1 MFAARLREAAATAR
15 DFARSFVEQPL
26 PDPVVFRVRLN
37 SSYDGD
43 PRVGDEI
50 VFPEDGSFERAEPLA
65 ACDEQ
70 QVLEALW
77 RAGRVPEWIDVS
89 VIGETGTAT
98 KVQLLCCGRFTA
110 QDDLLYHAHEG
121 RPPFHVT
128 SPVLP
133 IGHEDGQRFSL
144 YHRSECWTLE
154 EVARMTGQAR
164 DVWLL
169 DLVGR
174 ASDDAVLASL
184 PALPRLAI
192 LELKASPLCGS
203 GVVELTRFPQLRVL
217 RISLQPTGVFRIPQL
232 PLPLAALEILDLH
245 DPPLRPWGFRE
256 LVERAPNLSWLTLGA
271 RDDLFV
277 DGACPLGVDYLCVS
291 AKRLAAGLELPRT
304 IDAIRARLSEMGD
317 DEVDAWLSRT
327 RRIRSLDLGGTPI
340 TDAFAETLPRRF
352 KLAQLGLADT
362 RVSRAAVER
371 IRRAHPKLK
380 VTAPAR

>member
-1 MFAARLREAAATAR
+1 MFAARLRDAAAVAR
-15 DFARSFVEQPL
+15 DFARRFVEEPL

-37 SSYDGD
+37 SYDGD
-43 PRVGDEI
+43 SRVGDEV
-50 VFPEDGSFERAEPLA
+50 VFPEDGSFERAEALA
-65 ACDEQ
+65 SCDEE
-70 QVLEALW
+70 QVIETLW

-89 VIGETGTAT
+89 VIGETETAT
-98 KVQLLCCGRFTA
+98 RVQLLCCGRFTA
-110 QDDLLYHAHEG
+110 QDDLLYHAHEA
-121 RPPFHVT
+121 RPPFRVT
-128 SPVLP
+128 GPVLP
-133 IGHEDGQRFSL
+133 IGYEDGQRFSL

-154 EVARMTGQAR
+154 EIARMSSHAR
-164 DVWLL
+164 DVWSL

-184 PALPRLAI
+184 PELPRLAI

-203 GVVELTRFPQLRVL
+203 GLVELTRFPQLRVL
-217 RISLQPTGVFRIPQL
+217 GISLQPTGEFRIPQL
-232 PLPLAALEILDLH
+232 PLPLAALEVLGLH

-271 RDDLFV
+271 RDELFV
-277 DGACPLGVDYLCVS
+277 EGACPLGVDYLCVS
-291 AKRLAAGLELPRT
+291 AKRLTGGFKLPRT

-317 DEVDAWLSRT
+317 DEVDAWLSAT

-352 KLAQLGLADT
+352 RLAQLGLANT
-362 RVSRAAVER
+362 RVSSAAVER

-380 VTAPAR
+380 VMASAR